1 MEQRIAIIGSG
12 LIGSGWAAH
21 FLRMGLDV
29 SAYDDAPGFEDR
41 LRHAVAFAWPALEDL
56 GLREGASPDRLTI
69 ASSLE
74 AAVEGA
80 TFVQESITE
89 RLERKIPLFAAL
101 DRLAAPTAILA
112 SSTSFLTM
120 TDIQRDCATPERT
133 VCGHPFNPVYL
144 MPLVEVVG
152 GERTSPDTV
161 ERAAAFYAAVG
172 KEVVRLPREVPGYI
186 ANRLQEAVFREALH
200 MIVAG
205 DATLADIDRAMVYG
219 PGIRW
224 AIAGPGLIAHLSGGA
239 GGMRHRLEQF
249 GPLLAG
255 PYTRLESPELT
266 DELAGRLIDAADE
279 IADGR
284 PVEEI
289 ERARDAAILRVL
301 ASRDVL

>member
-1 MEQRIAIIGSG
+1 MEQRVAIVGSG

-29 SAYDDAPGFEDR
+29 CAYDDAPGFEDR
-41 LRHAVAFAWPALEDL
+41 LRQVVASAWPALEDL
-56 GLREGASPDRLTI
+56 GLREGASPDRLTV
-69 ASSLE
+69 SSTLE

-101 DRLAAPTAILA
+101 DRLVPPNAIIA

-120 TDIQRDCATPERT
+120 TDIQRDCETPERT

-152 GERTSPDTV
+152 GERTSAETV
-161 ERAAAFYAAVG
+161 DRAAAFYAGQG

-205 DATLADIDRAMVYG
+205 EATLADIDRAMVYG

-266 DELAGRLIDAADE
+266 DDLAAQLIDSADE
-279 IADGR
+279 MADGR
-284 PVEEI
+284 PVEDM
-289 ERARDAAILRVL
+289 ERARDVAILRVL
-301 ASRDVL
+301 AARDVL